1 MQSFNAEGSVSP
13 LHGQTRELRG
23 PVYCFM
29 LPFPLAQS
37 MLSTAISGALVGID
51 GLLVEVEVDVA
62 LGLPQFTTVGL
73 PEGAVRESK
82 DRVRSAIKNSGYEFP
97 ARRITVNLAPAD
109 VKKEGSAYDLPIAL
123 GILAAEG
130 WLTKEQLESHAIL
143 GELSLDGRVK
153 PVHGALPLAVMAKEK
168 GLKGLIVPTENA
180 AEAAVVDGV
189 AVFGVSTLSEAFLL
203 LNGERP
209 LDSTVVDVNTLFTQ
223 HSKYEVDFNDVK
235 GQEHVKRAL
244 EVAASGGHNL
254 LLVGPPG
261 SGKTMLAR
269 RLPAVLPTMTLTE
282 AIETTKVH
290 SVAGT
295 LNGSALVATRPFRT
309 PHHTISD
316 AGMIGG
322 GSVPKPGEVSLAHHG
337 VLFLDELPEFRKN
350 VLEVLRQPLE
360 DASVTISRAV
370 GSITYPADIML
381 VAAMNPCSCGFFGDP
396 QHECTCSPQQVQR
409 YRAKISGPLLDRIDI
424 QVEVP
429 AVKYK
434 ELSDKTTGE
443 DSATIRTRV
452 NQAREIQL
460 KRFSQRNI
468 FCNAQMSSRDIR
480 THCQL
485 DAAGEKLLEN
495 AMQRLGLSA
504 RAYTR
509 ILKVA
514 RTIADLA
521 GEGHITSAHIAQA
534 IQYRALDRGE

>member
-1 MQSFNAEGSVSP
+1 
-13 LHGQTRELRG
+13 
-23 PVYCFM
+23 M
-29 LPFPLAQS
+29 LA
-37 MLSTAISGALVGID
+37 TAVSGALVGID

-109 VKKEGSAYDLPIAL
+109 VKKEGAAYDLPIAL

-130 WLTKEQLESHAIL
+130 WLTKEQLQSYAIL

-153 PVHGALPLAVMAKEK
+153 PVHGALPLAVMARDK
-168 GLKGLIVPTENA
+168 GLTGLIVPTENA
-180 AEAAVVDGV
+180 AEAAVVDEV
-189 AVFGVSTLSEAFLL
+189 AVFGVSTLSDAFLL

-209 LDSTVVDVNTLFTQ
+209 LAATVVDVNTLFTR
-223 HSKYEVDFNDVK
+223 HSAYEVDFNDVK

-244 EVAASGGHNL
+244 EIAASGGHNL

-269 RLPAVLPTMTLTE
+269 RLPTVLPTLTLTE

-290 SVAGT
+290 SVAGS
-295 LNGSALVATRPFRT
+295 LKGQALVATRPFRS

-322 GSVPKPGEVSLAHHG
+322 GTVPKPGEVSLAHHG

-360 DASVTISRAV
+360 DARVTISRAV

-434 ELSDKTTGE
+434 ELSDKATGE
-443 DSATIRTRV
+443 DSAAIRARV

-460 KRFSQRNI
+460 QRFQQRRI

-480 THCQL
+480 TYCQL
-485 DAAGEKLLEN
+485 DTAGEKLLEN

-521 GEGHITSAHIAQA
+521 GEDHLTSAHIAQA
-534 IQYRALDRGE
+534 IQYRALDRE